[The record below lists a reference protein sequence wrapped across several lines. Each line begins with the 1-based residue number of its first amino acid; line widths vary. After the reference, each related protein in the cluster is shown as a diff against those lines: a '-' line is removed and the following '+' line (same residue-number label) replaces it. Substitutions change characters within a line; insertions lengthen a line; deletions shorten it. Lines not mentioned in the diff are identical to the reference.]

1 MTFAI
6 VDLME
11 CVIVEIVLECMRNI
25 IITCVYRKS
34 GSNIETFKDR
44 LEELMKDSND
54 NKTLGICG
62 DFNIDS

>member
-54 NKTLGICG
+54 NKTLVICG